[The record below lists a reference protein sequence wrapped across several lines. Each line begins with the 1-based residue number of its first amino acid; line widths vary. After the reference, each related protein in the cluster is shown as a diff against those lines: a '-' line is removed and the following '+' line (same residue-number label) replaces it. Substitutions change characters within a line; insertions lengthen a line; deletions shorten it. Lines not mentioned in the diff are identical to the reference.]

1 MSSRSAK
8 RRAVKRTS
16 SSPRFHSDLKRVRAL
31 RDEDIVLTDEHPE
44 ADPKHIVRGIVRVG
58 LKSPPPKVSISLR
71 IDSDV
76 LEWFKAEGQGYQTRM
91 NAVLRAFRDE
101 MVAIDSG

>member
-8 RRAVKRTS
+8 RRATKRPS
-16 SSPRFHSDLKRVRAL
+16 SSPRFYSDLKRLRAL
-31 RDEDIVLTDEHPE
+31 RDEDIVLTAEHPE
-44 ADPKHIVRGIVRVG
+44 LRRVVGGIVRVG

-71 IDSDV
+71 IDADV
-76 LEWFKAEGQGYQTRM
+76 LEWFKAQGEGYQTRM

-101 MVAIDSG
+101 SL